1 MLHQPDYHLSCLV
14 KETKHRFFASVL
26 HTTLLRFYMNSPGT
40 DSNAIERIAAARQEA
55 EILKEKLKR
64 RQDALNDGQCELTSV
79 NGSYGLLTKDF

>member
-1 MLHQPDYHLSCLV
+1 
-14 KETKHRFFASVL
+14 
-26 HTTLLRFYMNSPGT
+26 MNSPGT

-64 RQDALNDGQCELTSV
+64 KQDALNDGHCELTSV

>member
-1 MLHQPDYHLSCLV
+1 
-14 KETKHRFFASVL
+14 
-26 HTTLLRFYMNSPGT
+26 MNSPGT

-64 RQDALNDGQCELTSV
+64 KQDALNDGQCELTSV